1 MHLIAAAGCPSVVLF
16 SRESDPALCAPRGAA
31 VSVLRRP
38 DLAELGA
45 AAVHAAAAAM
55 LQAPALAA
63 G

>member
-1 MHLIAAAGCPSVVLF
+1 MVLF

-38 DLAELGA
+38 DLAQLEA
-45 AAVHAAAAAM
+45 ATVHAAAAATRR
-55 LQAPALAA
+55 APALAA